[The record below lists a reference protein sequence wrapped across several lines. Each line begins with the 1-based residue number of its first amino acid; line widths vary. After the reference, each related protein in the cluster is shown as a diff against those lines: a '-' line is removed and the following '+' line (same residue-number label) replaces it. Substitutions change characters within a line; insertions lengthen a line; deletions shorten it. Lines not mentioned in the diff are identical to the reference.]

1 MRLSSPQ
8 YDSLYEIKAPSTKLF
23 RRNSILNL
31 SEYGKTVDGLKNNTQ
46 FSQNLTPLAPFFT
59 PFAMLVLTPSSD
71 NFEKLTINYYNLSLV
86 KTDATLSANN
96 SQYCLMFTLPLFA
109 HPVACGCVLLGV
121 VAQSLKQVKLLAAFK
136 QTQQIPT
143 LLGQQCWELLCP
155 FALGFSLSQARLLFV
170 FLQR

>member
-1 MRLSSPQ
+1 M
-8 YDSLYEIKAPSTKLF
+8 
-23 RRNSILNL
+23 NL

-59 PFAMLVLTPSSD
+59 PLAILVLTPSSD

-121 VAQSLKQVKLLAAFK
+121 VAQSLKQVKLCK
-136 QTQQIPT
+136 RQTDATNPNIIGPT
-143 LLGQQCWELLCP
+143 MLGIVESVCTQLYI
-155 FALGFSLSQARLLFV
+155 
-170 FLQR
+170 

>member
-1 MRLSSPQ
+1 M
-8 YDSLYEIKAPSTKLF
+8 
-23 RRNSILNL
+23 NL

-109 HPVACGCVLLGV
+109 NPVACGCVLLGV
-121 VAQSLKQVKLLAAFK
+121 VAQSLKRVKLLAAFK

-143 LLGQQCWELLCP
+143 LLGQQCWELLSP
-155 FALGFSLSQARLLFV
+155 FVRSFIFKSQSL
-170 FLQR
+170 

>member
-23 RRNSILNL
+23 RRNGILNL

-59 PFAMLVLTPSSD
+59 PLAILVLTPSSD

-121 VAQSLKQVKLLAAFK
+121 VEQSLKQVKLLAAFK

-143 LLGQQCWELLCP
+143 LLGQQCWELLSP
-155 FALGFSLSQARLLFV
+155 FVRIFIFKERQQLFSHII
-170 FLQR
+170 